1 MTEVEYR
8 AVELDS
14 SELRSGQ
21 ADDSIG
27 QIAGYA
33 IVWDTPSTNLPFTEV
48 IKAGALDG
56 VDLSSVLALYN
67 HDFANVLG
75 RVDAGTLKLAVD
87 YHGLHFVLD
96 IPDTTLGHDVYTNIK
111 NGNLKGLSFRFT
123 IANGG
128 EAWKNVNGQPTRVIS
143 KIATMREISLVSVP
157 AYDDT
162 SVEVTRSF
170 KGFTEAQNYKDKVLA
185 TLPTYEIDIG

>member
-8 AVELDS
+8 AVPLNVG
-14 SELRSGQ
+14 ELRASQ
-21 ADDSIG
+21 HDDSIG

-33 IVWDTPSTNLPFTEV
+33 IVWDTPSTNLPFTEI

-56 VDLSSVLALYN
+56 VDLSGVLALYN

-75 RVDAGTLKLAVD
+75 RVDSGTLKLNID
-87 YHGLHFVLD
+87 NHGLHFVLD

-111 NGNLKGLSFRFT
+111 NGNLKGVSFRFT
-123 IANGG
+123 IADGG
-128 EAWKNVNGQPTRVIS
+128 EQWQQINGRPTRVIS

-170 KGFTEAQNYKDKVLA
+170 KEFTEAQNYKDKVLA

>member
-1 MTEVEYR
+1 MTEVECR

-14 SELRSGQ
+14 SELRAGQ
-21 ADDSIG
+21 GESIG

-33 IVWDTPSTNLPFTEV
+33 IVWDTPSTNLPFVEV
-48 IKAGALDG
+48 IQSGALDG
-56 VDLSSVLALYN
+56 VDLSKVLALYN

-75 RVDAGTLKLAVD
+75 RVDSNTLKLDVD
-87 YHGLHFVLD
+87 KHGLHFTLD
-96 IPDTTLGHDVYTNIK
+96 IPDTTLGHDVYTQIK
-111 NGNLKGLSFRFT
+111 NANLKGLSFRFT

-128 EAWKNVNGQPTRVIS
+128 EQWKQINGQPTRVIS

-170 KGFTEAQNYKDKVLA
+170 KEFTKHSQYKAKVLA

>member
-8 AVELDS
+8 AVELDVG
-14 SELRSGQ
+14 ELRSSEN
-21 ADDSIG
+21 DDSIG

-56 VDLSSVLALYN
+56 VDLSQTLALYDHN
-67 HDFANVLG
+67 FANVLG
-75 RVDAGTLKLAVD
+75 RVDAGTLKLNVD
-87 YHGLHFVLD
+87 DHGLHFVLD

-123 IANGG
+123 IAPGG
-128 EAWKNVNGQPTRVIS
+128 EAWKQINGQPTRVIS

-170 KGFTEAQNYKDKVLA
+170 KEFTKKSEYKAKVLA

>member
-1 MTEVEYR
+1 MTETEFR
-8 AVELDS
+8 AVELDVG
-14 SELRSGQ
+14 ELRSSEN
-21 ADDSIG
+21 DNSIG

-33 IVWDTPSTNLPFTEV
+33 IVFDKQSTNLPFTE
-48 IKAGALDG
+48 IISRGALGD
-56 VDLSSVLALYN
+56 VDLSQTLALYN

-75 RVDAGTLKLAVD
+75 RVDSGTLKLNVD
-87 YHGLHFVLD
+87 DHGLHFVLD

-128 EAWKNVNGQPTRVIS
+128 EQWKNVNGKPVRVIS

-170 KGFTEAQNYKDKVLA
+170 KEFTKKSEYKAKALA
-185 TLPTYEIDIG
+185 VLPTYEIDIG

>member
-1 MTEVEYR
+1 MTEYR
-8 AVELDS
+8 AVELDIG
-14 SELRSGQ
+14 ELRSSEN
-21 ADDSIG
+21 DDSIG

-33 IVWDTPSTNLPFTEV
+33 IVWDTPSTNLPFTE
-48 IKAGALDG
+48 IISRGALDG
-56 VDLSSVLALYN
+56 VDLSCVLALYN

-75 RVDAGTLKLAVD
+75 RVDAGTLKLNVD
-87 YHGLHFVLD
+87 DHGLHFVLD

-111 NGNLKGLSFRFT
+111 NGNLRGLSFRFT

-128 EAWKNVNGQPTRVIS
+128 EAWKQINGQPTRVIS
-143 KIATMREISLVSVP
+143 KIAKMPEISLVSVP

-170 KGFTEAQNYKDKVLA
+170 KEFTKQSEYKAKVLA

>member
-14 SELRSGQ
+14 SELRAGQ
-21 ADDSIG
+21 GESIG

-33 IVWDTPSTNLPFTEV
+33 IVWDTPSTNLPFIEV
-48 IKAGALDG
+48 IRSGALDG
-56 VDLSSVLALYN
+56 VDLSKVLALYN

-75 RVDAGTLKLAVD
+75 RVDSGTLKLDVD
-87 YHGLHFVLD
+87 KHGLHFTLD
-96 IPDTTLGHDVYTNIK
+96 IPDTTLGRDVYTQIK
-111 NGNLKGLSFRFT
+111 NGNLSGLSFRFT
-123 IANGG
+123 IADGG
-128 EAWKNVNGQPTRVIS
+128 ESWKNVNGKPVRYIS
-143 KIATMREISLVSVP
+143 KIATMREISIVSVP

-170 KGFTEAQNYKDKVLA
+170 KEFTKQSQYKAKVLSI
-185 TLPTYEIDIG
+185 LPTFEIDIG

>member
-1 MTEVEYR
+1 MTETEYR
-8 AVELDS
+8 AVELDV
-14 SELRSGQ
+14 SELRAGQ
-21 ADDSIG
+21 GDSIG

-33 IVWDTPSTNLPFTEV
+33 LIFGTPSTNLPFIEV
-48 IKAGALDG
+48 IENHALDG
-56 VDLSSVLALYN
+56 VDLSKVLALYN

-75 RVDAGTLKLAVD
+75 RVDSGTLKLNVD
-87 YHGLHFVLD
+87 DHGLHFVLD

-111 NGNLKGLSFRFT
+111 NGNLRGLSFRFT

-128 EAWKNVNGQPTRVIS
+128 EAWKQINGQPTRVIS

-170 KGFTEAQNYKDKVLA
+170 KEFTKKSEYKAKTLA
-185 TLPTYEIDIG
+185 VLPTYEIDIG

>member
-8 AVELDS
+8 AIPLDVG
-14 SELRSGQ
+14 ELRASQ
-21 ADDSIG
+21 NDDSIG

-56 VDLSSVLALYN
+56 VDLSGVLALYN
-67 HDFANVLG
+67 HDFANLLG
-75 RVDAGTLKLAVD
+75 RVDAGTLELDVD
-87 YHGLHFVLD
+87 DHGLHFVLD

-111 NGNLKGLSFRFT
+111 NGNLKGVSFRFT

-128 EAWKNVNGQPTRVIS
+128 EQWKNVNGQPVRVIS

-170 KGFTEAQNYKDKVLA
+170 KEFTEAQNYKDKVLA

>member
-14 SELRSGQ
+14 SELRAGQ
-21 ADDSIG
+21 GESIG

-33 IVWDTPSTNLPFTEV
+33 IVWDTPSTNLPFVEV
-48 IKAGALDG
+48 IQSGALDG
-56 VDLSSVLALYN
+56 VDLSKVLALYD

-75 RVDAGTLKLAVD
+75 RVDSGTLKLD
-87 YHGLHFVLD
+87 IDNHGLHFTLD
-96 IPDTTLGHDVYTNIK
+96 IPDTTLGHDVYTQIK
-111 NGNLKGLSFRFT
+111 NGNLSGLSFRFT
-123 IANGG
+123 IADGG
-128 EAWKNVNGQPTRVIS
+128 ESWKNVNGKPVRYIS
-143 KIATMREISLVSVP
+143 KIATMREISIVSVP

-170 KGFTEAQNYKDKVLA
+170 KEFTKQSEYKAKVLSI
-185 TLPTYEIDIG
+185 LPTFEIDIG

>member
-14 SELRSGQ
+14 SELRAGQ
-21 ADDSIG
+21 GESIG

-33 IVWDTPSTNLPFTEV
+33 IVWDTPSTNLPFVEV
-48 IKAGALDG
+48 IQSGALDG
-56 VDLSSVLALYN
+56 VDLSKVLALYN

-75 RVDAGTLKLAVD
+75 RVDAGTLKLNVD
-87 YHGLHFVLD
+87 DHGLHFVLN
-96 IPDTTLGHDVYTNIK
+96 IPDTTLGHDVYTQIK

-128 EAWKNVNGQPTRVIS
+128 EQWKQINGQPTRVIS
-143 KIATMREISLVSVP
+143 KITTMREISLVSVP

-170 KGFTEAQNYKDKVLA
+170 KEFTEAQQYRVKTLA
-185 TLPTYEIDIG
+185 VLPTYEIDIG

>member
-8 AVELDS
+8 AVPLDVG
-14 SELRSGQ
+14 ELRASQ
-21 ADDSIG
+21 NDDSIG

-56 VDLSSVLALYN
+56 VDLSGVLALYN

-75 RVDAGTLKLAVD
+75 RVDAGTLKLDVD
-87 YHGLHFVLD
+87 DHGLHFVLD

-111 NGNLKGLSFRFT
+111 NGNLKGVSFRFT

-128 EAWKNVNGQPTRVIS
+128 EQWKNVNGQPVRVIS

-170 KGFTEAQNYKDKVLA
+170 KEFTEAQHYKAKSLA
-185 TLPTYEIDIG
+185 VLPTYEIDIG

>member
-48 IKAGALDG
+48 IKAEALDG

-87 YHGLHFVLD
+87 DHGLHFVLD

-128 EAWKNVNGQPTRVIS
+128 EAWKQINGQSTRVIS

-170 KGFTEAQNYKDKVLA
+170 KEFTKQSQYKAKALAVL
-185 TLPTYEIDIG
+185 LTYEIDIG

>member
-8 AVELDS
+8 AVPLNVG
-14 SELRSGQ
+14 ELRASQ
-21 ADDSIG
+21 NDDSIG

-33 IVWDTPSTNLPFTEV
+33 IVWDTPSTNLPFTEI

-56 VDLSSVLALYN
+56 VDLSGVLALYN

-75 RVDAGTLKLAVD
+75 RVDSGTLKLNID
-87 YHGLHFVLD
+87 NHGLHFVLD

-111 NGNLKGLSFRFT
+111 NGNLKGVSFRFT
-123 IANGG
+123 IADGG
-128 EAWKNVNGQPTRVIS
+128 EQWQQINGRPTRVIS

-170 KGFTEAQNYKDKVLA
+170 KEFTETQNYKDKVLA

>member
-1 MTEVEYR
+1 MTETEYR
-8 AVELDS
+8 AVPLDVG
-14 SELRSGQ
+14 ELRASQ

-33 IVWDTPSTNLPFTEV
+33 IVWNAKSTNLPFVEV
-48 IKAGALDG
+48 LQSGALDG
-56 VDLSSVLALYN
+56 VDLSGVLALYN

-75 RVDAGTLKLAVD
+75 RVDAGTLKLSVD
-87 YHGLHFVLD
+87 DHGLHFVLD

-111 NGNLKGLSFRFT
+111 NGNLKGVSFRFT

-128 EAWKNVNGQPTRVIS
+128 ETWKQIDGQPTRVIS
-143 KIATMREISLVSVP
+143 TIATMREISIVSVP

-170 KGFTEAQNYKDKVLA
+170 KEFTKAKNYKAKVLA

>member
-8 AVELDS
+8 AVPLNVG
-14 SELRSGQ
+14 ELRASQ
-21 ADDSIG
+21 NDDSIG

-33 IVWDTPSTNLPFTEV
+33 IVWDTPSTNLPFTEI

-56 VDLSSVLALYN
+56 VDLSGVLALYN

-75 RVDAGTLKLAVD
+75 RVDSGTLKLNID
-87 YHGLHFVLD
+87 NHGLHFVLD

-111 NGNLKGLSFRFT
+111 NGNLKGVSFRFT
-123 IANGG
+123 IADGG
-128 EAWKNVNGQPTRVIS
+128 EQWQQINGRPTRVIS

-170 KGFTEAQNYKDKVLA
+170 KEFTEAQNYKDKVLA
-185 TLPTYEIDIG
+185 ALPTYEIDIG

>member
-1 MTEVEYR
+1 MTETEYR
-8 AVELDS
+8 AVPLDVG
-14 SELRSGQ
+14 ELRASQ
-21 ADDSIG
+21 NDDNIG

-48 IKAGALDG
+48 IKACALDG
-56 VDLSSVLALYN
+56 VNLSGVLALYN

-75 RVDAGTLKLAVD
+75 RVDAGTLKLD
-87 YHGLHFVLD
+87 IDNHGLHFVLD

-111 NGNLKGLSFRFT
+111 NGNLKGVSFRFT

-128 EAWKNVNGQPTRVIS
+128 EQWKNVNGQPTRVIS

-162 SVEVTRSF
+162 SVEVTRNF
-170 KGFTEAQNYKDKVLA
+170 KEFTEAQNYKDKVLA

>member
-1 MTEVEYR
+1 MTETEYR
-8 AVELDS
+8 AVPLDVG
-14 SELRSGQ
+14 ELRASQ
-21 ADDSIG
+21 NNDSIG

-56 VDLSSVLALYN
+56 VNLSGVLALYN

-87 YHGLHFVLD
+87 DHGLHFVLD

-111 NGNLKGLSFRFT
+111 NGNLKGVSFRFT

-128 EAWKNVNGQPTRVIS
+128 ETWKQINGQTTRVIS

-170 KGFTEAQNYKDKVLA
+170 KEFTETQNYKDKVLA

>member
-1 MTEVEYR
+1 MTETEYR
-8 AVELDS
+8 AVPLDVG
-14 SELRSGQ
+14 ELRASQ
-21 ADDSIG
+21 NDDSIG

-56 VDLSSVLALYN
+56 VNLSGVLALYN

-87 YHGLHFVLD
+87 DHGLHFVLD

-128 EAWKNVNGQPTRVIS
+128 ETWKQINGQPTRVIS

-170 KGFTEAQNYKDKVLA
+170 KEFTEAQNYKDKVLV

>member
-14 SELRSGQ
+14 SELRAGQ
-21 ADDSIG
+21 GESIG

-33 IVWDTPSTNLPFTEV
+33 IVWDTPSTNLPFVEV
-48 IKAGALDG
+48 IQSGALDG
-56 VDLSSVLALYN
+56 VDLSKVLALYN

-75 RVDAGTLKLAVD
+75 RVDSNTLKLDVD
-87 YHGLHFVLD
+87 KHGLHFTLD
-96 IPDTTLGHDVYTNIK
+96 IPDTTLGHDVYTQIK
-111 NGNLKGLSFRFT
+111 NANLKGLSFRFT

-128 EAWKNVNGQPTRVIS
+128 EQWKQINGQPTRVIS

-170 KGFTEAQNYKDKVLA
+170 KEFTKHSQYKAKVLA

>member
-1 MTEVEYR
+1 MTETEYR
-8 AVELDS
+8 AVELDIG
-14 SELRSGQ
+14 ELRASQ
-21 ADDSIG
+21 DDNSIG

-56 VDLSSVLALYN
+56 VDLSGVLALYN

-75 RVDAGTLKLAVD
+75 RVDAGTLKLNVD
-87 YHGLHFVLD
+87 DHGLHFVLD

-128 EAWKNVNGQPTRVIS
+128 ETWKQINGQPTRVIS
-143 KIATMREISLVSVP
+143 SIATMREISVVSIP

-170 KGFTEAQNYKDKVLA
+170 KEFTEAQQYKVKVLA

>member
-8 AVELDS
+8 AVPLNVG
-14 SELRSGQ
+14 ELRASQ
-21 ADDSIG
+21 NNDSIG

-48 IKAGALDG
+48 IKFGALDG
-56 VDLSSVLALYN
+56 VDLSGVLALYN

-75 RVDAGTLKLAVD
+75 RVDAGTLKLNVD
-87 YHGLHFVLD
+87 DHGLHFVLD

-128 EAWKNVNGQPTRVIS
+128 EQWKQINGQPTRVIS

-170 KGFTEAQNYKDKVLA
+170 KEFTEAQHYKAKALA
-185 TLPTYEIDIG
+185 VLPTYEIDIG

>member
-1 MTEVEYR
+1 MTETEYR
-8 AVELDS
+8 AVPLDVG
-14 SELRSGQ
+14 ELRASQ
-21 ADDSIG
+21 NDDSIG

-56 VDLSSVLALYN
+56 VNLSGVLALYN
-67 HDFANVLG
+67 HDSANVLG
-75 RVDAGTLKLAVD
+75 RVDAGTLKLTVD
-87 YHGLHFVLD
+87 DHGLHFVLD

-111 NGNLKGLSFRFT
+111 NGNLKGVSFRFT

-128 EAWKNVNGQPTRVIS
+128 ETWKQINGQPTRVIS

-170 KGFTEAQNYKDKVLA
+170 KEFTEAQNYKDKVLV

>member
-14 SELRSGQ
+14 SELRAGQ
-21 ADDSIG
+21 GESIG

-33 IVWDTPSTNLPFTEV
+33 IVWDTPSTNLPFVEV
-48 IKAGALDG
+48 IQSGALDG
-56 VDLSSVLALYN
+56 VDLSKVLALYD

-75 RVDAGTLKLAVD
+75 RVDSGTLKLD
-87 YHGLHFVLD
+87 IDNHGLHFTLD
-96 IPDTTLGHDVYTNIK
+96 IPDTTLGHDVYTQIK
-111 NGNLKGLSFRFT
+111 NGNLSGLSFRFT
-123 IANGG
+123 IADGG
-128 EAWKNVNGQPTRVIS
+128 ESWKNVNGKPVRYIS
-143 KIATMREISLVSVP
+143 KIATMREISIVSVP

-170 KGFTEAQNYKDKVLA
+170 KEFTKQSQYKAKVLSI
-185 TLPTYEIDIG
+185 LPTFEIDIG

>member
-14 SELRSGQ
+14 SELRAGQ
-21 ADDSIG
+21 GESIG

-33 IVWDTPSTNLPFTEV
+33 IVWDTPSTNLPFVEV
-48 IKAGALDG
+48 IQGGALNG
-56 VDLSSVLALYN
+56 VDLSKVIALYN

-75 RVDAGTLKLAVD
+75 RVDSGTLQLDIDK
-87 YHGLHFVLD
+87 HGLHFTLD
-96 IPDTTLGHDVYTNIK
+96 IPDTTLGRDVYTQIK
-111 NGNLKGLSFRFT
+111 NGNLSGLSFRFT
-123 IANGG
+123 IADGG
-128 EAWKNVNGQPTRVIS
+128 ESWKNVNGKPVRYIS
-143 KIATMREISLVSVP
+143 KIATMREISIVSVP

-170 KGFTEAQNYKDKVLA
+170 KEFTKQSQYKAKVLSI
-185 TLPTYEIDIG
+185 LPTFEIDIG

>member
-1 MTEVEYR
+1 MTETEYR
-8 AVELDS
+8 AVELDVG
-14 SELRSGQ
+14 ELRSSEN
-21 ADDSIG
+21 DDSIG

-48 IKAGALDG
+48 IQSGALDG
-56 VDLSSVLALYN
+56 VNLSQTLALYDHN
-67 HDFANVLG
+67 FANVLG
-75 RVDAGTLKLAVD
+75 RVDSGTLKLNVD
-87 YHGLHFVLD
+87 DHGLHFVLD

-128 EAWKNVNGQPTRVIS
+128 EAWKQINGQPTRVIS

-170 KGFTEAQNYKDKVLA
+170 KEFTKQSQYKAKALAVLH
-185 TLPTYEIDIG
+185 TYEIDIG

>member
-1 MTEVEYR
+1 MTETEYR
-8 AVELDS
+8 AVPLDVGEIRAS
-14 SELRSGQ
+14 Q
-21 ADDSIG
+21 NDDSIG

-56 VDLSSVLALYN
+56 VNLSGVLALYN

-87 YHGLHFVLD
+87 DHGLHFVLD

-111 NGNLKGLSFRFT
+111 NGNLKGVSFRFT

-128 EAWKNVNGQPTRVIS
+128 EQWKNVNRQPVRVIS

-170 KGFTEAQNYKDKVLA
+170 KEFTEAQNYKDKVLA

>member
-1 MTEVEYR
+1 MTETEYR
-8 AVELDS
+8 AVPLDVG
-14 SELRSGQ
+14 ELRASQ
-21 ADDSIG
+21 NDDSIG

-87 YHGLHFVLD
+87 DHGLHFVLD

-128 EAWKNVNGQPTRVIS
+128 EAWKQINGQPTRVIS

-170 KGFTEAQNYKDKVLA
+170 QEFTEAQHYKDKVLA